1 MREGRQRCE
10 WRARAGEGL
19 RMQLRWAGF
28 WSPLRACQS
37 RLLRRPAPHRVRV
50 LARFCHSR
58 RVRRRVL
65 TLPCDVC
72 PIARRCSSSAHALR
86 PAVSSG
92 PDLPSDSLQVL
103 PASCVPD
110 GMVCVLALCSPRR
123 DGHVPTGA
131 RSLVASARAT
141 GCLPHRHV
149 EDSAADPVWRAGAVS
164 GLTAGVCSAEG
175 QRPPASLLGR
185 SWSVSCEPAAGLPD
199 CIQGL

>member
-1 MREGRQRCE
+1 MRVEGSG
-10 WRARAGEGL
+10 WRGPPDATALGRILVTIACL
-19 RMQLRWAGF
+19 SIAAASSS
-28 WSPLRACQS
+28 SPPQGACPWQI
-37 RLLRRPAPHRVRV
+37 LPLPPRPSPRPHAP
-50 LARFCHSR
+50 A
-58 RVRRRVL
+58 
-65 TLPCDVC
+65 C
-72 PIARRCSSSAHALR
+72 PMARRCSSSAYALR

-92 PDLPSDSLQVL
+92 PDLHAL
-103 PASCVPD
+103 PAICVPD

-185 SWSVSCEPAAGLPD
+185 SWGVSCEPAAGLPD